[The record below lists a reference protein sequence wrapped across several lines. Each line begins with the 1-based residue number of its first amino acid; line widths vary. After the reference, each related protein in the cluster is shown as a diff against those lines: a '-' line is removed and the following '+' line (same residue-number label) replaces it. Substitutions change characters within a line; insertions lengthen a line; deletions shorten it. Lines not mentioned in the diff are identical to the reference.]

1 MKKGGKMSKTNRN
14 ENNKKDDF
22 SNQRAEKIAS
32 GIPARSAGLLL
43 CLFISLAAAFSLTGP
58 LRAQAGTGSSKT
70 KVIKTTTD
78 ESFAIQSAKLA
89 KKNPG
94 LTVKTTGKAR
104 PYSSARLIVG
114 LKSGKKVDFSK
125 YKAATV
131 VESSFGVS
139 IVQFSS
145 ESAAKKAAA
154 SLKKLSSV
162 RYVDA
167 DDCTLDLGDYEVKKI
182 YYDESSYEK
191 DMGTSSL
198 SKEAADADTYD
209 KSELNNLDY
218 IYDATLKKNVVT
230 TSSTSMSWGVSA
242 LQADKYAAYVKS
254 YTARSVKVAIV
265 DSGVSYHK
273 KMDGRILSGID
284 LVDDDYTPSDQNG
297 HGTHVAGTVVDCT
310 PGIKVYILPVRV
322 MNASGE
328 GSPSVVGNG
337 IRYAVS
343 KGAKVINL
351 SLGGY
356 SHYQYLEDCIN
367 YAHNSGVTVVIASGN
382 ENENTK
388 KICPAHMTNPIVV
401 GAINSDYKRCSFSNY
416 GSSVDL
422 AAPGDNI
429 ISCWVGGGYALASG
443 TSMAAP
449 HISGAAAMYR
459 LMYPNYGSSKTAI
472 LLRSFVQDLG
482 ASGQDDYY
490 GKGLPKMTGPI
501 KPLRVT
507 LNKSTAK
514 VEIKKTL
521 TLKATLTPSY
531 AGQKAL
537 TWSSSNTAVAT
548 VSSSGKV
555 TAKKKGTA
563 TITAEGVGGKK
574 GSCKVTVI
582 GVQPTGVTL
591 NLSTKTLHVGSS
603 YTLKA
608 TVSPSNAEN
617 KTLTWKT
624 GSNSVA
630 TVHEGTVKARG
641 EGTITITAITANGK
655 KAACKVTVLPK
666 ATVSASAKS
675 QPVVLADDEALFLMP
690 AAAAQEIAA
699 EENIDVLPAQSAAAQ
714 EEYAYAAPVQSAAAE
729 EENTYASPAQ
739 SAAAEEENTYISP
752 GESAEAEEENIYAP
766 PVQIAAAEEDMQED
780 IPAPSDQSPEEE
792 ENTFSE
798 AEQTAEEENLFS
810 EAEQTAEEENLFSE
824 AERTAEEDAS
834 VESGLT
840 AEEEENPIDPET
852 GIIIDPEA
860 ENSTAPETGKFID
873 SETGN
878 NADPE
883 AENPYDPAAEQQ
895 ENRSLSLFLE
905 KEVYTAGSGDRS
917 VDLLADIRLPGQGD
931 PALNGQTDQFPDQFP
946 VDDGEIP
953 DATAQNRDTHYVLA
967 MLREEQDGT
976 KTLMGAVD
984 LIPGL
989 DEDSD
994 EDSDEDKTYF
1004 SAGILSRTG
1013 AVKNE
1018 DTWALSLR
1026 ADLSPWTE
1034 KTAPGELEL
1043 DQEQD
1048 QFETEQGW
1056 ESPEEYSSESIEGCD
1071 PASYTDR
1078 MITWN
1083 CVLAVYDRH
1092 SFEEREYASSIPDPE
1107 SCSLIDAEALCSC
1120 PFTLNIN

>member
-388 KICPAHMTNPIVV
+388 NICPAHMTNPIVV

-666 ATVSASAKS
+666 ATVTASAKS
-675 QPVVLADDEALFLMP
+675 QPVVLADDEALSLMP

-729 EENTYASPAQ
+729 EE
-739 SAAAEEENTYISP
+739 
-752 GESAEAEEENIYAP
+752 
-766 PVQIAAAEEDMQED
+766 MQED

-798 AEQTAEEENLFS
+798 AEQTAEEENLFA

-824 AERTAEEDAS
+824 AEQTAEEEDAS
-834 VESGLT
+834 AEAGLT

-878 NADPE
+878 NVDSE
-883 AENPYDPAAEQQ
+883 EETPYDPAPEQQ

-953 DATAQNRDTHYVLA
+953 DATVQNRDTYYVLA
-967 MLREEQDGT
+967 MLREEEDGT
-976 KTLMGAVD
+976 KTLLGAVD
-984 LIPGL
+984 LIPGP

-994 EDSDEDKTYF
+994 EDPDEDKTYF

-1034 KTAPGELEL
+1034 KTAPGEQEL

-1056 ESPEEYSSESIEGCD
+1056 ESPEEYSSESIEGYG

>member
-22 SNQRAEKIAS
+22 SIQTAEKITS
-32 GIPARSAGLLL
+32 RIPVRCAGLLL

-78 ESFAIQSAKLA
+78 ESFAVQSAKLA

-94 LTVKTTGKAR
+94 LIVKATGKAR

-114 LKSGKKVDFSK
+114 LKSGKNVDFSK

-167 DDCTLDLGDYEVKKI
+167 DDCTLDLGDTEVKKI

-209 KSELNNLDY
+209 KSELNNLDF

-230 TSSTSMSWGVSA
+230 TSSNAMSWGVSA
-242 LQADKYAAYVKS
+242 IQADKYAAYVKS

-284 LVDDDYTPSDQNG
+284 LVDNDYTPSDLNG

-367 YAHNSGVTVVIASGN
+367 YAHNTGVTVVIASGN
-382 ENENTK
+382 ENENTS

-401 GAINSDYKRCSFSNY
+401 GAINSDYRRCSYSNY

-422 AAPGDNI
+422 AAPGENI

-482 ASGQDDYY
+482 ASGEDIYY

-555 TAKKKGTA
+555 TAKKKGTV

-641 EGTITITAITANGK
+641 KGTITITAITANGK

-666 ATVSASAKS
+666 ETLTARAKS
-675 QPVVLADDEALFLMP
+675 QPVVLADDEAIGLMP
-690 AAAAQEIAA
+690 SAAAQEIAA
-699 EENIDVLPAQSAAAQ
+699 DENIDAVPAR
-714 EEYAYAAPVQSAAAE
+714 SAAAE
-729 EENTYASPAQ
+729 EE
-739 SAAAEEENTYISP
+739 
-752 GESAEAEEENIYAP
+752 
-766 PVQIAAAEEDMQED
+766 MQED
-780 IPAPSDQSPEEE
+780 IPAPSDQSAEEE
-792 ENTFSE
+792 EKTFSE
-798 AEQTAEEENLFS
+798 AEQTAEEENLS
-810 EAEQTAEEENLFSE
+810 AEAEQTAEEENLFVE
-824 AERTAEEDAS
+824 AEQTAEEEGAS
-834 VESGLT
+834 AESGLTPEEENISIESGLT
-840 AEEEENPIDPET
+840 AEKEENPFDPET

-860 ENSTAPETGKFID
+860 ENSIAPETSCFID
-873 SETGN
+873 PETGDN
-878 NADPE
+878 VDPE
-883 AENPYDPAAEQQ
+883 AENPFDPAVEQQ
-895 ENRSLSLFLE
+895 ENRFLSLSLE
-905 KEVYTAGSGDRS
+905 KEVYTAGSGDQS
-917 VDLLADIRLPGQGD
+917 VDLLADIRLSGQAD
-931 PALNGQTDQFPDQFP
+931 PALTGQTDQFPADA
-946 VDDGEIP
+946 GEVS
-953 DATAQNRDTHYVLA
+953 DATAQIRDTYYVLA

-976 KTLMGAVD
+976 KKLLGAVD
-984 LIPGL
+984 LTPGP
-989 DEDSD
+989 DEDPD
-994 EDSDEDKTYF
+994 EEKTYS

-1026 ADLSPWTE
+1026 ADLSSWTE
-1034 KTAPGELEL
+1034 KTAPGEQEPK
-1043 DQEQD
+1043 QEQD
-1048 QFETEQGW
+1048 QFETEQG
-1056 ESPEEYSSESIEGCD
+1056 ESSEEYYPESIEEYD
-1071 PASYTDR
+1071 PAAYTDR

-1083 CVLAVYDRH
+1083 CVLAVYDRQ
-1092 SFEEREYASSIPDPE
+1092 SFEEREHASSIPDPE
-1107 SCSLIDAEALCSC
+1107 SCSLIDAGALCSC
-1120 PFTLNIN
+1120 PFTLNITDYKLNTN

>member
-675 QPVVLADDEALFLMP
+675 QPVILADDEALFLMP

-729 EENTYASPAQ
+729 EE
-739 SAAAEEENTYISP
+739 
-752 GESAEAEEENIYAP
+752 
-766 PVQIAAAEEDMQED
+766 MQED
-780 IPAPSDQSPEEE
+780 IPAPSDQFPEEE

-840 AEEEENPIDPET
+840 AEEEENPTAPET

-878 NADPE
+878 NVDPE
-883 AENPYDPAAEQQ
+883 EENPYDPAAEQQ

-953 DATAQNRDTHYVLA
+953 DATAQNRDTYYILA

-976 KTLMGAVD
+976 KTLLGAVD
-984 LIPGL
+984 LIPGP

-994 EDSDEDKTYF
+994 EDPDEDKTYF

-1034 KTAPGELEL
+1034 KTAPGEQEL

-1056 ESPEEYSSESIEGCD
+1056 ESPEEYSSESIEGYC

>member
-388 KICPAHMTNPIVV
+388 NICPAHMTNPIVV

-591 NLSTKTLHVGSS
+591 NLSTKTLRVGSS

-666 ATVSASAKS
+666 ATVTASAKS
-675 QPVVLADDEALFLMP
+675 QPVVLADDEALSLMP
-690 AAAAQEIAA
+690 AAAAQGIAA

-714 EEYAYAAPVQSAAAE
+714 EEYAYAAPVQSAA
-729 EENTYASPAQ
+729 
-739 SAAAEEENTYISP
+739 
-752 GESAEAEEENIYAP
+752 AEEENIYAP

-840 AEEEENPIDPET
+840 AEEEENPTAPET

-883 AENPYDPAAEQQ
+883 AENPYDSAAEQQ

-931 PALNGQTDQFPDQFP
+931 PALNEQTDQFPDQFP

-953 DATAQNRDTHYVLA
+953 DATAQNRDTYSVLA

-976 KTLMGAVD
+976 KTLLGAVD

-994 EDSDEDKTYF
+994 EDPDEDKTYF
-1004 SAGILSRTG
+1004 SAGILLRTG

-1034 KTAPGELEL
+1034 KTAPGEQEL

>member
-729 EENTYASPAQ
+729 EE
-739 SAAAEEENTYISP
+739 
-752 GESAEAEEENIYAP
+752 
-766 PVQIAAAEEDMQED
+766 MQED

-798 AEQTAEEENLFS
+798 AEQTAEEENLFA

-824 AERTAEEDAS
+824 AEQTAEEEDAS
-834 VESGLT
+834 AEAGLT

-878 NADPE
+878 NVDSE
-883 AENPYDPAAEQQ
+883 EETPYDPAPEQQ

-917 VDLLADIRLPGQGD
+917 VDFLADIRLPGQGD
-931 PALNGQTDQFPDQFP
+931 PALNEQTDQFPDQFP

-953 DATAQNRDTHYVLA
+953 DATAQNRDTYYVLA

-1034 KTAPGELEL
+1034 KTAPVEQEL

-1056 ESPEEYSSESIEGCD
+1056 ESPEEYSSESIEGYC

-1083 CVLAVYDRH
+1083 CLLVVYDRH

>member
-388 KICPAHMTNPIVV
+388 NICPAHMTNPIVV
-401 GAINSDYKRCSFSNY
+401 GAINSDYKRSHFPITDLLLIWQHQVTI
-416 GSSVDL
+416 SS
-422 AAPGDNI
+422 AAGWEADTHLRAALPWPLPI
-429 ISCWVGGGYALASG
+429 FPERRQCTASCIPTMDPQKQQYFCAALCR
-443 TSMAAP
+443 
-449 HISGAAAMYR
+449 ISGHQA
-459 LMYPNYGSSKTAI
+459 
-472 LLRSFVQDLG
+472 
-482 ASGQDDYY
+482 
-490 GKGLPKMTGPI
+490 
-501 KPLRVT
+501 
-507 LNKSTAK
+507 
-514 VEIKKTL
+514 
-521 TLKATLTPSY
+521 
-531 AGQKAL
+531 
-537 TWSSSNTAVAT
+537 
-548 VSSSGKV
+548 
-555 TAKKKGTA
+555 
-563 TITAEGVGGKK
+563 
-574 GSCKVTVI
+574 
-582 GVQPTGVTL
+582 
-591 NLSTKTLHVGSS
+591 
-603 YTLKA
+603 
-608 TVSPSNAEN
+608 
-617 KTLTWKT
+617 
-624 GSNSVA
+624 
-630 TVHEGTVKARG
+630 
-641 EGTITITAITANGK
+641 
-655 KAACKVTVLPK
+655 
-666 ATVSASAKS
+666 
-675 QPVVLADDEALFLMP
+675 
-690 AAAAQEIAA
+690 
-699 EENIDVLPAQSAAAQ
+699 
-714 EEYAYAAPVQSAAAE
+714 
-729 EENTYASPAQ
+729 
-739 SAAAEEENTYISP
+739 
-752 GESAEAEEENIYAP
+752 
-766 PVQIAAAEEDMQED
+766 
-780 IPAPSDQSPEEE
+780 
-792 ENTFSE
+792 
-798 AEQTAEEENLFS
+798 
-810 EAEQTAEEENLFSE
+810 
-824 AERTAEEDAS
+824 
-834 VESGLT
+834 
-840 AEEEENPIDPET
+840 
-852 GIIIDPEA
+852 
-860 ENSTAPETGKFID
+860 
-873 SETGN
+873 
-878 NADPE
+878 
-883 AENPYDPAAEQQ
+883 
-895 ENRSLSLFLE
+895 
-905 KEVYTAGSGDRS
+905 
-917 VDLLADIRLPGQGD
+917 
-931 PALNGQTDQFPDQFP
+931 
-946 VDDGEIP
+946 
-953 DATAQNRDTHYVLA
+953 
-967 MLREEQDGT
+967 
-976 KTLMGAVD
+976 
-984 LIPGL
+984 
-989 DEDSD
+989 
-994 EDSDEDKTYF
+994 
-1004 SAGILSRTG
+1004 
-1013 AVKNE
+1013 
-1018 DTWALSLR
+1018 
-1026 ADLSPWTE
+1026 
-1034 KTAPGELEL
+1034 
-1043 DQEQD
+1043 
-1048 QFETEQGW
+1048 
-1056 ESPEEYSSESIEGCD
+1056 
-1071 PASYTDR
+1071 R
-1078 MITWN
+1078 MIIMEKA
-1083 CVLAVYDRH
+1083 CRK
-1092 SFEEREYASSIPDPE
+1092 
-1107 SCSLIDAEALCSC
+1107 
-1120 PFTLNIN
+1120 

>member
-1 MKKGGKMSKTNRN
+1 MSKTNRN

-388 KICPAHMTNPIVV
+388 NICPAHMTNPIVV

-563 TITAEGVGGKK
+563 TITAESVGGKK

-666 ATVSASAKS
+666 ATVTASAKS
-675 QPVVLADDEALFLMP
+675 QPVVLADDEALSLMP

-729 EENTYASPAQ
+729 EE
-739 SAAAEEENTYISP
+739 
-752 GESAEAEEENIYAP
+752 
-766 PVQIAAAEEDMQED
+766 MQED

-798 AEQTAEEENLFS
+798 AEQTAEEENLFA

-824 AERTAEEDAS
+824 AEQTAEEEDAS
-834 VESGLT
+834 AEAGLT

-860 ENSTAPETGKFID
+860 ENSTAPETGNFIAPETGIIIDPEAEDSTAPETGKFID

-878 NADPE
+878 NVDPE
-883 AENPYDPAAEQQ
+883 EETPYDPAAEQQ

-931 PALNGQTDQFPDQFP
+931 PALNEQTDQFPDQFP

-953 DATAQNRDTHYVLA
+953 DATAQNRDTYYVLA

-976 KTLMGAVD
+976 KTLLGAVN

-1034 KTAPGELEL
+1034 KTAPVEQEL

-1056 ESPEEYSSESIEGCD
+1056 ESPEEYSSESIEGYC

>member
-167 DDCTLDLGDYEVKKI
+167 DDCTLDLGDTEVKKI

-284 LVDDDYTPSDQNG
+284 LVDDDYTPLDQNG

-666 ATVSASAKS
+666 ATVTASAKS
-675 QPVVLADDEALFLMP
+675 QPVVLADDEALSLMP

-699 EENIDVLPAQSAAAQ
+699 EENIDVLPAQSAATQ

-729 EENTYASPAQ
+729 EENTYALPAQ
-739 SAAAEEENTYISP
+739 SAAAEEENAYIYP
-752 GESAEAEEENIYAP
+752 AQSA
-766 PVQIAAAEEDMQED
+766 VVEEDMQED
-780 IPAPSDQSPEEE
+780 IPAPSDQYPEEE
-792 ENTFSE
+792 ENIFSE
-798 AEQTAEEENLFS
+798 AEQTAEEENLS
-810 EAEQTAEEENLFSE
+810 AEAEQVAEEE
-824 AERTAEEDAS
+824 DVS
-834 VESGLT
+834 VEAGQP
-840 AEEEENPIDPET
+840 AEEEENPTAPET

-860 ENSTAPETGKFID
+860 EDSTAPETGKFID

-878 NADPE
+878 NVDPE
-883 AENPYDPAAEQQ
+883 EENPYDPAAEQQ

-931 PALNGQTDQFPDQFP
+931 PALNGQTDQFP

-953 DATAQNRDTHYVLA
+953 DATAQNRDTYYILA

-976 KTLMGAVD
+976 KTLLGAVD
-984 LIPGL
+984 LIPGP

-994 EDSDEDKTYF
+994 EDPDEDKTYF

-1034 KTAPGELEL
+1034 KTAPGEQEL

-1056 ESPEEYSSESIEGCD
+1056 ESPEEYSSESIEGYG

-1107 SCSLIDAEALCSC
+1107 SCSLIDAEALCFC

>member
-167 DDCTLDLGDYEVKKI
+167 DDCTLDLGDTEVKKI

-388 KICPAHMTNPIVV
+388 NICPAHMTNPIVV

-666 ATVSASAKS
+666 ATVTASAKS
-675 QPVVLADDEALFLMP
+675 QPVVLADDEALSLMP

-729 EENTYASPAQ
+729 EE
-739 SAAAEEENTYISP
+739 
-752 GESAEAEEENIYAP
+752 
-766 PVQIAAAEEDMQED
+766 MQED

-798 AEQTAEEENLFS
+798 AEQTAEEENLFA

-824 AERTAEEDAS
+824 AEQTAEEEDAS
-834 VESGLT
+834 AEAGLT

-878 NADPE
+878 NVDPE
-883 AENPYDPAAEQQ
+883 EETPYDPAAEQQ

-953 DATAQNRDTHYVLA
+953 DATAQNRDTYYVLA

-976 KTLMGAVD
+976 KTLLGAVD

-1034 KTAPGELEL
+1034 KTAPVEQEL

-1056 ESPEEYSSESIEGCD
+1056 ESPEEYSSESIEGYG

>member
-666 ATVSASAKS
+666 ATVTASAKS
-675 QPVVLADDEALFLMP
+675 QPVVLADDEALSLMP

-729 EENTYASPAQ
+729 EE
-739 SAAAEEENTYISP
+739 
-752 GESAEAEEENIYAP
+752 
-766 PVQIAAAEEDMQED
+766 MQED

-824 AERTAEEDAS
+824 AEQTAEEEDAS

-840 AEEEENPIDPET
+840 AEEEENPIAPET

-873 SETGN
+873 YETGN
-878 NADPE
+878 NVDPE
-883 AENPYDPAAEQQ
+883 EENPYDPAAEQQ

-931 PALNGQTDQFPDQFP
+931 PALNGQTDQFP

-953 DATAQNRDTHYVLA
+953 DATAQNRDTYYILA

-976 KTLMGAVD
+976 KTLLGAVD
-984 LIPGL
+984 LIPGP

-994 EDSDEDKTYF
+994 EDPDEDKTYF

-1034 KTAPGELEL
+1034 KTAPVEQEL

-1056 ESPEEYSSESIEGCD
+1056 ESPEEYSSESIEGYG

>member
-1 MKKGGKMSKTNRN
+1 MSKTNRN

-666 ATVSASAKS
+666 ATVTASAKS
-675 QPVVLADDEALFLMP
+675 QPVVLADDEALSLMP
-690 AAAAQEIAA
+690 AAAAQGIAA

-729 EENTYASPAQ
+729 EE
-739 SAAAEEENTYISP
+739 
-752 GESAEAEEENIYAP
+752 
-766 PVQIAAAEEDMQED
+766 MQED

-798 AEQTAEEENLFS
+798 AEQTAEEENLFA
-810 EAEQTAEEENLFSE
+810 EAEQTAE
-824 AERTAEEDAS
+824 EEDAS

-840 AEEEENPIDPET
+840 AEEEENPIAPET

-931 PALNGQTDQFPDQFP
+931 PALNEQTDQFPDQFP

-953 DATAQNRDTHYVLA
+953 DATAQNRDTYYILA

-976 KTLMGAVD
+976 KTLLGAVD
-984 LIPGL
+984 LIPGP
-989 DEDSD
+989 
-994 EDSDEDKTYF
+994 DEDKTYF

-1034 KTAPGELEL
+1034 KTAPVEQEL

-1056 ESPEEYSSESIEGCD
+1056 ESPEEYFSESIEGYG

>member
-388 KICPAHMTNPIVV
+388 NICPAHMTNPIVV

-729 EENTYASPAQ
+729 EE
-739 SAAAEEENTYISP
+739 
-752 GESAEAEEENIYAP
+752 
-766 PVQIAAAEEDMQED
+766 MQED

-810 EAEQTAEEENLFSE
+810 EAEQTAEEEDASAE
-824 AERTAEEDAS
+824 AGLTAEEEDAS
-834 VESGLT
+834 AEAGLT

-860 ENSTAPETGKFID
+860 ENSTAPETGNFIAP
-873 SETGN
+873 ETGN
-878 NADPE
+878 NVDPE

-931 PALNGQTDQFPDQFP
+931 PALNEQTDQFPDQFP

-953 DATAQNRDTHYVLA
+953 DATAQNRDTYYILA

-976 KTLMGAVD
+976 KTLLGAVD
-984 LIPGL
+984 LIPGP

-994 EDSDEDKTYF
+994 EDPDEDKTYF

-1034 KTAPGELEL
+1034 KTAPGEQEL

-1056 ESPEEYSSESIEGCD
+1056 ESPEEYSSESIEGYG

>member
-114 LKSGKKVDFSK
+114 FKSGKKVDFSK

-729 EENTYASPAQ
+729 EENTYAPPAQ
-739 SAAAEEENTYISP
+739 S
-752 GESAEAEEENIYAP
+752 
-766 PVQIAAAEEDMQED
+766 AAAEEDMQED

-810 EAEQTAEEENLFSE
+810 EAEQTAEEE
-824 AERTAEEDAS
+824 DAS
-834 VESGLT
+834 AEAGLT

-873 SETGN
+873 YETGN
-878 NADPE
+878 NVDPE
-883 AENPYDPAAEQQ
+883 EENPYDPAAEQQ

-953 DATAQNRDTHYVLA
+953 DATAQNRDTYYILA

-976 KTLMGAVD
+976 KTLLGAVD
-984 LIPGL
+984 LIPGP
-989 DEDSD
+989 DEDPD
-994 EDSDEDKTYF
+994 EEPDEDKTYF

-1034 KTAPGELEL
+1034 KTAPVEQEL

-1056 ESPEEYSSESIEGCD
+1056 ESPEEYSSESIEGYC

>member
-1 MKKGGKMSKTNRN
+1 MSKTNRN

-388 KICPAHMTNPIVV
+388 NICPAHMTNPIVV

-666 ATVSASAKS
+666 ATVTASAKS
-675 QPVVLADDEALFLMP
+675 QPVVLADDEALSLMP

-729 EENTYASPAQ
+729 EE
-739 SAAAEEENTYISP
+739 
-752 GESAEAEEENIYAP
+752 
-766 PVQIAAAEEDMQED
+766 MQED

-798 AEQTAEEENLFS
+798 AEQTAEEENLFA

-824 AERTAEEDAS
+824 AEQTAEEEDAS

-860 ENSTAPETGKFID
+860 ENSTAPETGNFIHP
-873 SETGN
+873 ETGN
-878 NADPE
+878 NVDPE
-883 AENPYDPAAEQQ
+883 AENPYDPAPEQQ

-931 PALNGQTDQFPDQFP
+931 PALNEQTDQFPDQFP

-953 DATAQNRDTHYVLA
+953 DATAQNRDTYYVLA

-976 KTLMGAVD
+976 KTLLGAVD
-984 LIPGL
+984 LIPGP
-989 DEDSD
+989 DEDP
-994 EDSDEDKTYF
+994 DEDKTYF

-1034 KTAPGELEL
+1034 KTAPGEQEL

-1056 ESPEEYSSESIEGCD
+1056 ESPEEYSSESIEGYG

>member
-388 KICPAHMTNPIVV
+388 NICPAHMTNPIVV

-666 ATVSASAKS
+666 ATVTASAKS
-675 QPVVLADDEALFLMP
+675 QPVVLADDEALSLMP
-690 AAAAQEIAA
+690 AAAAQGIAA

-729 EENTYASPAQ
+729 EE
-739 SAAAEEENTYISP
+739 
-752 GESAEAEEENIYAP
+752 
-766 PVQIAAAEEDMQED
+766 MQED

-798 AEQTAEEENLFS
+798 AEQTAEEENLFA

-824 AERTAEEDAS
+824 AEQTAEEEDAS

-840 AEEEENPIDPET
+840 AEEEENPIAPET

-931 PALNGQTDQFPDQFP
+931 PALNGQTDQFP

-953 DATAQNRDTHYVLA
+953 DATAQNRDTYYILA

-976 KTLMGAVD
+976 KTLLGAVD
-984 LIPGL
+984 LIPGP

-994 EDSDEDKTYF
+994 EDPDEDKTYF

-1034 KTAPGELEL
+1034 KTAPVEQEL

-1056 ESPEEYSSESIEGCD
+1056 ESPEEYSSESIEGYG